1 MDRTPAGPG
10 PSAADVAATVDP
22 IQAAAQA
29 AAIEEVR
36 VYVENIRPTD
46 LTDAG
51 RLVGHLMNAEVL
63 LMNVAAAF
71 ADRTDTEGQA

>member
-10 PSAADVAATVDP
+10 PAADVAATVDP
-22 IQAAAQA
+22 IQAAEQTAV
-29 AAIEEVR
+29 IEAVR
-36 VYVENIRPTD
+36 LYVQNIRPTD

-63 LMNVAAAF
+63 LMNVADAF
-71 ADRTDTEGQA
+71 ADRTDTED